1 MQNGSVFFNTW
12 VSVPDIL
19 RAAVPRIIFAGATA
33 LFNPLESE
41 CNAMIRILFIP
52 RWDAICD
59 CKSPNKMF
67 ELWLLPVMNTPSIP
81 MKGLTIGKRG
91 PVNGAICKVII
102 FNAPESRKIIDKV
115 NRNDNVIKG
124 VINSEKD
131 WLMSFLIFGKSSADF
146 IL

>member
-52 RWDAICD
+52 R
-59 CKSPNKMF
+59 
-67 ELWLLPVMNTPSIP
+67 
-81 MKGLTIGKRG
+81 
-91 PVNGAICKVII
+91 
-102 FNAPESRKIIDKV
+102 
-115 NRNDNVIKG
+115 
-124 VINSEKD
+124 
-131 WLMSFLIFGKSSADF
+131 
-146 IL
+146 

>member
-1 MQNGSVFFNTW
+1 
-12 VSVPDIL
+12 
-19 RAAVPRIIFAGATA
+19 
-33 LFNPLESE
+33 
-41 CNAMIRILFIP
+41 
-52 RWDAICD
+52 
-59 CKSPNKMF
+59 MF